1 VVLTSLHREALFQD
15 DNNLYIMMEFV
26 QGGEM
31 FSHLRKQE
39 KFDEDVAKFYAV
51 EVAVALNKLHLLGI
65 AYRDL
70 KPENIMIG
78 RCSISLHQS
87 SYAKP
92 LRLRSIWTCAT
103 SGFWIC

>member
-1 VVLTSLHREALFQD
+1 MFVASKLLQCNRFEIPVEFFTAYSREALFQD
-15 DNNLYIMMEFV
+15 ENNLYIMMEFV

-39 KFDEDVAKFYAV
+39 KFDEDMAKFYAV
-51 EVAVALNKLHLLGI
+51 EVAVALDKLHMLGI

-78 RCSISLHQS
+78 K
-87 SYAKP
+87 Y
-92 LRLRSIWTCAT
+92 
-103 SGFWIC
+103 